1 MFVFDV
7 LAQSIGLVYAFVYS
21 LLFSMSSSL
30 FIEELR
36 DVENLAVTSMSLQEL
51 FFRLVSSDIFYRR
64 SSSDSFFQM
73 L

>member
-36 DVENLAVTSMSLQEL
+36 DVENLAVTSMCLQEL
-51 FFRLVSSDIFYRR
+51 FFRLVSSDAFYRR

>member
-7 LAQSIGLVYAFVYS
+7 FAQSIGLVCVYILW
-21 LLFSMSSSL
+21 LLFSKSSSL

-36 DVENLAVTSMSLQEL
+36 DVENLAVTSTCLEL
-51 FFRLVSSDIFYRR
+51 KLKFFTLDLLPDLIVV
-64 SSSDSFFQM
+64 